1 MLITLRSLIFNI
13 IAWIVSILLTIS
25 LLPSV
30 LLPKTMVFA
39 PAMWGRTVSWLLRII
54 TRIRY
59 RVEGR
64 ENLPKGPFI
73 IASKHQSAWETA
85 AFNHIFPKTSFV
97 LKKELMYFF
106 PLNFYMHHTQMIPL
120 DRKGGKQA
128 LKEMI
133 ARAKAVM
140 SMARTLV
147 IFPEGTRTIV
157 GEKVSYKRGV
167 YILYK
172 HLGKPVVPV
181 ALNSGLY
188 WKRRGFRKYP
198 GTIVVKILPAIEPGL
213 SEEVFM
219 NRLETAIE
227 TTSVNLAKGQTA

>member
-1 MLITLRSLIFNI
+1 MLITFRSLLFNVV
-13 IAWIVSILLTIS
+13 AWTVSIFLTLS
-25 LLPSV
+25 MLPSV
-30 LLPKTMVFA
+30 LLPKTIVFT
-39 PAMWGRTVSWLLRII
+39 PGLWGRMISFFLKII
-54 TRIRY
+54 VNIDY

-64 ENLPKGPFI
+64 ENLPKGSVI

-120 DRKGGKQA
+120 DRRGGNQA
-128 LKEMI
+128 LKDMI
-133 ARAKAVM
+133 AQAKAVM
-140 SMARTLV
+140 SMGRTLV

-157 GEKVSYKRGV
+157 GEKVPYKRGV

-172 HLGKPVVPV
+172 HLDKPVVPV
-181 ALNSGLY
+181 ALNSGLH

-213 SEEVFM
+213 PEEVFM
-219 NRLETAIE
+219 SRLETSIE
-227 TTSVNLAKGQTA
+227 TASVALAKE